1 MNIIGFA
8 VCLVNDDE
16 GDFQPNKL
24 YPILE
29 PLENDPSEYLR
40 IIDENGEDYL
50 YPAIYFQIVNL
61 NQQSQKKSFTIFWRS
76 NYLIIQ
82 ESIKK
87 LSIAL

>member
-1 MNIIGFA
+1 MKITGFA

-29 PLENDPSEYLR
+29 PLENDPTEHLR
-40 IIDENGEDYL
+40 IVDESGEDYL

-61 NQQSQKKSFTIFWRS
+61 NQQAQENLLRYYDVATI
-76 NYLIIQ
+76 
-82 ESIKK
+82 
-87 LSIAL
+87 